1 MFQSYYYSRHNTM
14 SEENNTIGKDIIR
27 GHIDT
32 IVLRLLAEQDR
43 YGYEVYKE
51 VLARSG
57 GEYELKEPSLY
68 SAFRRL
74 EAQGYIRAYWGEES
88 QGGRRKYYAITD
100 TGREYCVKSREAW
113 LLAKRIL
120 DKLIGGN

>member
-1 MFQSYYYSRHNTM
+1 MKDKND
-14 SEENNTIGKDIIR
+14 TIGSDIIR

-32 IVLRLLAEQDR
+32 IVLTLLAEKDR

-51 VLARSG
+51 VLTRSEG
-57 GEYELKEPSLY
+57 AYELKEPSLY

-74 EAQGYIRAYWGEES
+74 EGQGYIRAYWGEET

-100 TGREYCVKSREAW
+100 TGRDYCAQLRAEWQV
-113 LLAKRIL
+113 AKRIL
-120 DKLIGGN
+120 DTILGEN

>member
-1 MFQSYYYSRHNTM
+1 M
-14 SEENNTIGKDIIR
+14 SEVNIPIGKDIIR

-32 IVLRLLAEQDR
+32 IVLRLLSEQDR

-51 VLARSG
+51 VLSRSG

-74 EAQGYIRAYWGEES
+74 EAQEYIRAYWGEES

-100 TGREYCVKSREAW
+100 TGRELCARSREEW
-113 LLAKRIL
+113 RTVKKIL
-120 DKLIGGN
+120 DKLIGDE

>member
-1 MFQSYYYSRHNTM
+1 M
-14 SEENNTIGKDIIR
+14 SEEAGIGKDIIR

-32 IVLRLLAEQDR
+32 IVLRLLAERDR

-51 VLARSG
+51 VLSRSDG
-57 GEYELKEPSLY
+57 DYELKEPSLY

-74 EAQGYIRAYWGEES
+74 ETQGYIRPYWGEES

-100 TGREYCVKSREAW
+100 AGREYC
-113 LLAKRIL
+113 AKCVQDWQGIKKIL
-120 DKLIGGN
+120 DKLIGEA

>member
-1 MFQSYYYSRHNTM
+1 MG
-14 SEENNTIGKDIIR
+14 EEKSAIGKDIIR

-32 IVLRLLAEQDR
+32 IILRLLAEQDR

-51 VLARSG
+51 VLARSD

-74 EAQGYIRAYWGEES
+74 ETQGYIRAYWGEES

-100 TGREYCVKSREAW
+100 TGRAYGVQIRGEW
-113 LLAKRIL
+113 LVARRIL
-120 DKLIGGN
+120 DKLIGEA

>member
-1 MFQSYYYSRHNTM
+1 M
-14 SEENNTIGKDIIR
+14 SEQTSVIGKDIIR

-32 IVLRLLAEQDR
+32 IVLRLLSEGDR

-74 EAQGYIRAYWGEES
+74 EGQGFIRAYWGEES
-88 QGGRRKYYAITD
+88 QGGRRKYYAITE
-100 TGREYCVKSREAW
+100 TGRELFNRSRDEWRTVK
-113 LLAKRIL
+113 KIL
-120 DKLIGGN
+120 DRLIGEN

>member
-1 MFQSYYYSRHNTM
+1 M
-14 SEENNTIGKDIIR
+14 SEETIGIGKDIIR

-32 IVLRLLAEQDR
+32 IVLRLLTEQDR

-57 GEYELKEPSLY
+57 GAYELKEPSLY

-74 EAQGYIRAYWGEES
+74 EGQSYIKAYWGEES
-88 QGGRRKYYAITD
+88 QGGRRKYYAITQ
-100 TGREYCVKSREAW
+100 TGRDYFNRSRSEW
-113 LLAKRIL
+113 QTIRTIL
-120 DKLIGGN
+120 DTLIGEA

>member
-1 MFQSYYYSRHNTM
+1 M
-14 SEENNTIGKDIIR
+14 SEEKSGIGKDIIR

-32 IVLRLLAEQDR
+32 IVLRLLTEQDR

-57 GEYELKEPSLY
+57 GAYELKEPSLY

-74 EAQGYIRAYWGEES
+74 ETQGYIKAYWGEES
-88 QGGRRKYYAITD
+88 QGGRRKYYAITE
-100 TGREYCVKSREAW
+100 TGRDYCSRSRSEW
-113 LLAKRIL
+113 LTIRKIL
-120 DKLIGGN
+120 DTLIGEN

>member
-1 MFQSYYYSRHNTM
+1 MKEQT
-14 SEENNTIGKDIIR
+14 TAIGKDIIR

-32 IVLRLLAEQDR
+32 IVLTLLSEQDR
-43 YGYEVYKE
+43 YGFEVYKE

-74 EAQGYIRAYWGEES
+74 EGSGYISAYWGEES
-88 QGGRRKYYAITD
+88 QGGRRKYYAITE
-100 TGREYCVKSREAW
+100 TGREYCARAKMEWKAVK
-113 LLAKRIL
+113 KIL
-120 DKLIGGN
+120 DKLIGDK